1 MSQLGITCKEQW
13 EVKDLPQNDNFNNAH
28 EGQFEI
34 FIKSSERLTSKGCNE
49 WHAQLS
55 NVLLLCFVHIS
66 MLRATR
72 KALQDSVGMDKFHQM
87 SNLLLPFV
95 GLQVGC
101 HMISWLLTVLVT
113 PTQFTVSGMWWMPST
128 DTPTLQFSNQTIMTN
143 RDQLPR
149 ALLRSLLQA
158 SSAVLGL

>member
-13 EVKDLPQNDNFNNAH
+13 EINDLPQDDNFNNAH
-28 EGQFEI
+28 KGHFEI
-34 FIKSSERLTSKGCNE
+34 FIKSSERLTSKGHNK
-49 WHAQLS
+49 WHTQLS
-55 NVLLLCFVHIS
+55 TFLLLCFVHIS

-72 KALQDSVGMDKFHQM
+72 KALQDSVGMDKFHLM
-87 SNLLLPFV
+87 SDLLVPFV

-101 HMISWLLTVLVT
+101 RMISWLLTVLVT
-113 PTQFTVSGMWWMPST
+113 PTQFTVSGMLWTPST
-128 DTPTLQFSNQTIMTN
+128 YTPTLQLSNQTIMTN

-149 ALLRSLLQA
+149 ALLWCLLQA